1 MSDYYEILGVARNAD
16 KEDIKKAYRKLAHKY
31 HPDKTKGDDKK
42 FKELNE
48 AYEILHDEKKRA
60 EYDTYGKTSGGGGG
74 GGSSQGFGGFDYG
87 DFASGN
93 GQGFEFDFGDIF
105 ENFFGG
111 QRGGRSRAKRGA
123 DIAVDLNISFEDSIF
138 GTERKYCFPKFLIA
152 PFAKEAEPSQT
163 RKWKNARLAKEREG
177 YTNPGGLFSGRFL
190 LSENAQNAPG
200 KERFPPKNVPLV
212 PDTAFPK
219 KRGDNG
225 QGPSG
230 NKRRRSDKL
239 AWTGRSGGWRNS
251 RRPLCEVCR
260 RQTPNFQKRRAE
272 SCYGFGY

>member
-93 GQGFEFDFGDIF
+93 YQGFEFDFGDIF
-105 ENFFGG
+105 ENFL
-111 QRGGRSRAKRGA
+111 ADKGA
-123 DIAVDLNISFEDSIF
+123 E
-138 GTERKYCFPKFLIA
+138 GPERK
-152 PFAKEAEPSQT
+152 EARTSP
-163 RKWKNARLAKEREG
+163 
-177 YTNPGGLFSGRFL
+177 
-190 LSENAQNAPG
+190 
-200 KERFPPKNVPLV
+200 
-212 PDTAFPK
+212 
-219 KRGDNG
+219 
-225 QGPSG
+225 
-230 NKRRRSDKL
+230 
-239 AWTGRSGGWRNS
+239 WT
-251 RRPLCEVCR
+251 
-260 RQTPNFQKRRAE
+260 
-272 SCYGFGY
+272 